1 MKKAGF
7 SLIEILI
14 ATSILLVIVVMVS
27 MVFQQQSAAFQS
39 GETRVKGQAAVRNS
53 IGMVMR
59 DLALAVD
66 SADYSGLP
74 ANSFS
79 GSSLKFLAT
88 TGEAGVAPD
97 GITPVDGSVSLQ
109 RISYTV
115 SGGIVKRY
123 VQGVKTAGD
132 RLSVYDDDH
141 SDSELNSSVN
151 RLKSM
156 KFSKS
161 SGGSDTFPD
170 FVTIVA
176 EYEGADSAFSVRG
189 QSAGKDGRWNTK
201 DDIYVGGKP

>member
-97 GITPVDGSVSLQ
+97 GTSVDGIVSLQ
-109 RISYTV
+109 SINYTV
-115 SGGIVKRY
+115 SGGIVKRN
-123 VQGVKTAGD
+123 VKGIKTDGD
-132 RLSVYDDDH
+132 RLSVYDDHD

-161 SGGSDTFPD
+161 SGGSATFPD